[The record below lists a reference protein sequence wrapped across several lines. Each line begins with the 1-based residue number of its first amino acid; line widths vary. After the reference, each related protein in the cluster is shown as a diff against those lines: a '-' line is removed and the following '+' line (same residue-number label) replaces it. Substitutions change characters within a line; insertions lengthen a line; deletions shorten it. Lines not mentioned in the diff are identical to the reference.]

1 MEAVLSDMESGRK
14 RVTLRDVA
22 QEAGVSLK
30 TASNVINDAG
40 RMSNE
45 TRARVQEVIRRLGYR
60 VNVSARNLNRN
71 STGVITLAVPM
82 LTPPYLAELAN
93 RVIEQARTDG
103 YLVYVVTYGGENAQG
118 ARELLREFN
127 TTVSDGLILS
137 MSEDEDLTAG
147 DLSVDYPLVTVGA
160 RDVRGV
166 CDHVAC
172 DDVQASRTA
181 ASYLFERGARR
192 LAVVGSRGT
201 YDEQTALAATDGNA
215 GLRLRGVIE
224 ACHEHGAQLDPEL
237 VVDGGDW
244 AIGCGYKAVQQLL
257 DAGRE
262 FDGVVAFNDQLAIG
276 VLSALAANG
285 ISVPGQVQ
293 VIGFDNI
300 EEAAYLQPP
309 LTTMDPRFDVI
320 VPKVG
325 ERMLMRIA
333 GREVA
338 PEHISIPSRVIARA
352 TTR

>member
-1 MEAVLSDMESGRK
+1 MNEIEPGRK

-30 TASNVINDAG
+30 TASNVINNAG
-40 RMSNE
+40 RMSDE
-45 TRARVQEVIRRLGYR
+45 TRTRVQEVIGRLGYR

-93 RVIEQARTDG
+93 RVIEQARSDD
-103 YLVYVVTYGGENAQG
+103 YLVYVVTYGGQNAQG
-118 ARELLREFN
+118 ARELLRNFN

-137 MSEDEDLTAG
+137 MSEDESLTAQ
-147 DLSVDYPLVTVGA
+147 DLDVDYPMVAVGA
-160 RDVRGV
+160 RDVWGV
-166 CDHVAC
+166 CDHVTC
-172 DDVQASRTA
+172 DDVQASRMA
-181 ASYLFERGARR
+181 ASYLFERGARH
-192 LAVVGSRGT
+192 LAVIGSRGI
-201 YDEQTALAATDGNA
+201 YDEQAALHATDGNA
-215 GLRLRGVIE
+215 GLRLRGVVE
-224 ACHEHGAQLDPEL
+224 ACRERGTSLDPEL
-237 VVDGGDW
+237 VVSGGDW
-244 AIGCGYKAVQQLL
+244 AIGCGYKAIQRLI
-257 DAGRE
+257 DAGKE

-309 LTTMDPRFDVI
+309 LTTMDSRFDAI
-320 VPKVG
+320 VPAVSA
-325 ERMLMRIA
+325 RMLTRIA
-333 GREVA
+333 GRNVE
-338 PEHISIPSRVIARA
+338 PELMRIPSRVIARS

>member
-1 MEAVLSDMESGRK
+1 MNEIEPGRK

-30 TASNVINDAG
+30 TASNVINNAG
-40 RMSNE
+40 RMSDE
-45 TRARVQEVIRRLGYR
+45 TRARVQEVIGRLGYR

-93 RVIEQARTDG
+93 RVIEQARSDD
-103 YLVYVVTYGGENAQG
+103 YLVYVVTYGGRNAQG
-118 ARELLREFN
+118 ARELLRDFN

-137 MSEDEDLTAG
+137 MSEDESLTAQ
-147 DLSVDYPLVTVGA
+147 DLDVDYPMVAVGA
-160 RDVRGV
+160 RDVWGV
-166 CDHVAC
+166 CDHVTC
-172 DDVQASRTA
+172 DDVQASRMA
-181 ASYLFERGARR
+181 ASYLFERGARH
-192 LAVVGSRGT
+192 LAVIGSRGI
-201 YDEQTALAATDGNA
+201 YDEQAALHATDGNA
-215 GLRLRGVIE
+215 GLRLRGVVE
-224 ACHEHGAQLDPEL
+224 ACRERGTSLDPEL
-237 VVDGGDW
+237 VVSGGDW
-244 AIGCGYKAVQQLL
+244 AIGCGYKAIQRLI
-257 DAGRE
+257 DAGKE

-309 LTTMDPRFDVI
+309 LTTMDSRFDVI
-320 VPKVG
+320 VPAVSA
-325 ERMLMRIA
+325 RMLMRIA
-333 GREVA
+333 GRNVE
-338 PEHISIPSRVIARA
+338 PELMRIPSRVIARS

>member
-1 MEAVLSDMESGRK
+1 MNEIEPGRK

-30 TASNVINDAG
+30 TASNVINNAG
-40 RMSNE
+40 RMSDE
-45 TRARVQEVIRRLGYR
+45 TRARVQEVIGRLGYR

-93 RVIEQARTDG
+93 RVIEQARSDD
-103 YLVYVVTYGGENAQG
+103 YLVYVVTYGGQNAQG
-118 ARELLREFN
+118 ARELLRNFN

-137 MSEDEDLTAG
+137 MSEDESLTAQ
-147 DLSVDYPLVTVGA
+147 DLDVDYPMVAVGA
-160 RDVRGV
+160 RDVWGV
-166 CDHVAC
+166 CDHVTC
-172 DDVQASRTA
+172 DDVQASRMA
-181 ASYLFERGARR
+181 ASYLFERGARH
-192 LAVVGSRGT
+192 LAVIGSRGI
-201 YDEQTALAATDGNA
+201 YDEQAALHATDGNA
-215 GLRLRGVIE
+215 GLRLRGVVE
-224 ACHEHGAQLDPEL
+224 ACRERGTSLDPEL
-237 VVDGGDW
+237 VVSGGDW
-244 AIGCGYKAVQQLL
+244 AIGCGYKAIQRLI
-257 DAGRE
+257 DAGKE

-309 LTTMDPRFDVI
+309 LTTMDSRFDVI
-320 VPKVG
+320 VPAVSA
-325 ERMLMRIA
+325 RMLMRIA
-333 GREVA
+333 GRNIE
-338 PEHISIPSRVIARA
+338 PELMRIPSRVIARS

>member
-1 MEAVLSDMESGRK
+1 MNEIEPGRK

-30 TASNVINDAG
+30 TASNVINNAG
-40 RMSNE
+40 RMSDE
-45 TRARVQEVIRRLGYR
+45 TRARVQEVIGRLGYR

-93 RVIEQARTDG
+93 RVIEQARSDD
-103 YLVYVVTYGGENAQG
+103 YLVYVVTYGGQNAQG
-118 ARELLREFN
+118 ARELLRNFN

-137 MSEDEDLTAG
+137 MSEDESLTAQ
-147 DLSVDYPLVTVGA
+147 DLDVDYPMVAVGA
-160 RDVRGV
+160 RDVWGV
-166 CDHVAC
+166 CDHVTC
-172 DDVQASRTA
+172 DDVQASRMA
-181 ASYLFERGARR
+181 ASYLFERGARH
-192 LAVVGSRGT
+192 LAVIGSRGI
-201 YDEQTALAATDGNA
+201 YDEQAALHATDGNA
-215 GLRLRGVIE
+215 GLRLRGVVE
-224 ACHEHGAQLDPEL
+224 ACRERGISLDPEL
-237 VVDGGDW
+237 VVSGGDW
-244 AIGCGYKAVQQLL
+244 AIGCGYKAIQRLI
-257 DAGRE
+257 DAGKE

-309 LTTMDPRFDVI
+309 LTTMDSQFDAI
-320 VPKVG
+320 VPAVSA
-325 ERMLMRIA
+325 RMLMRIA
-333 GREVA
+333 GRNIE
-338 PEHISIPSRVIARA
+338 PELMRIPSRVIARS

>member
-1 MEAVLSDMESGRK
+1 MNEIEPGRK

-30 TASNVINDAG
+30 TASNVINNAG
-40 RMSNE
+40 RMSDE
-45 TRARVQEVIRRLGYR
+45 TRARVQEVIGRLGYR

-93 RVIEQARTDG
+93 RVIEQARSDD
-103 YLVYVVTYGGENAQG
+103 YLVYVVTYGGQNAQG
-118 ARELLREFN
+118 ARELLRNFN

-137 MSEDEDLTAG
+137 MSEDESLTAQ
-147 DLSVDYPLVTVGA
+147 DLDVDYPMVAVGA
-160 RDVRGV
+160 RDVWGV
-166 CDHVAC
+166 CDHVTC
-172 DDVQASRTA
+172 DDVQASRMA
-181 ASYLFERGARR
+181 ASYLFERGARH
-192 LAVVGSRGT
+192 LAVIGSRGI
-201 YDEQTALAATDGNA
+201 YDEQAALHATDGNA
-215 GLRLRGVIE
+215 GLRLRGVVE
-224 ACHEHGAQLDPEL
+224 ACRERGTSLDPEL
-237 VVDGGDW
+237 VVSGGDW
-244 AIGCGYKAVQQLL
+244 AIGCGYKAIQRLI
-257 DAGRE
+257 DAGKE

-309 LTTMDPRFDVI
+309 LTTMDSRFDAI
-320 VPKVG
+320 VPAVSA
-325 ERMLMRIA
+325 RMLMHIA
-333 GREVA
+333 GRNVE
-338 PEHISIPSRVIARA
+338 PELMRIPSRVIARS

>member
-1 MEAVLSDMESGRK
+1 M
-14 RVTLRDVA
+14 RDVA

-40 RMSNE
+40 RMSVE
-45 TRARVQEVIRRLGYR
+45 TRARVQEVIDRLGYR
-60 VNVSARNLNRN
+60 VNMSARNLNRN
-71 STGVITLAVPM
+71 STGVITLAVPK

-93 RVIEQARTDG
+93 RVIDQARSDG
-103 YLVYVVTYGGENAQG
+103 YLVYVVTYAGGMAGG
-118 ARELLREFN
+118 ARELLRGFN

-137 MSEDEDLTAG
+137 MSEDETLNAEDLK
-147 DLSVDYPLVTVGA
+147 VDYPLVAVGA
-160 RDVRGV
+160 RDVWGV
-166 CDHVAC
+166 CDHVTC
-172 DDVQASRTA
+172 DDVQASREA
-181 ASYLFERGARR
+181 ASYLFERGSRH
-192 LAVVGSRGT
+192 LAVIGSRGV
-201 YDEQTALAATDGNA
+201 YDEAKAAQATDGNA

-224 ACHEHGAQLDPEL
+224 ACHDHGTRLDPNL

-244 AIGCGYKAVQQLL
+244 AIGCGYKAIQQLL

-285 ISVPGQVQ
+285 IDVPGQVQ

-309 LTTMDPRFDVI
+309 LTTMDPRFDAI
-320 VPKVG
+320 VPTVG
-325 ERMLMRIA
+325 ERMLIRIA
-333 GREVA
+333 GRDVA
-338 PEHISIPSRVIARA
+338 PELIRIPSRVIARA

>member
-1 MEAVLSDMESGRK
+1 MNEIEPGRK

-30 TASNVINDAG
+30 TASNVINNAG
-40 RMSNE
+40 RMSDE
-45 TRARVQEVIRRLGYR
+45 TRARVQEVIGRLGYR

-93 RVIEQARTDG
+93 RVIEQARSDD
-103 YLVYVVTYGGENAQG
+103 YLVYVVTYGGQNAQG
-118 ARELLREFN
+118 ARELLRNFN

-137 MSEDEDLTAG
+137 MSEDESLTAQ
-147 DLSVDYPLVTVGA
+147 DLDVDYPMVAVGA
-160 RDVRGV
+160 RDVWGV
-166 CDHVAC
+166 CDHVTC
-172 DDVQASRTA
+172 DDVQASRMA
-181 ASYLFERGARR
+181 ASYLFERGARH
-192 LAVVGSRGT
+192 LAVIGSRGI
-201 YDEQTALAATDGNA
+201 YDEQAALHATDGNA

-224 ACHEHGAQLDPEL
+224 ACRERGTSLDPEL
-237 VVDGGDW
+237 VVSGGDW
-244 AIGCGYKAVQQLL
+244 AIGCGYKAIQRLI
-257 DAGRE
+257 DAGNE

-309 LTTMDPRFDVI
+309 LTTMDSRFDAI
-320 VPKVG
+320 VPAVSA
-325 ERMLMRIA
+325 RMLMRIA
-333 GREVA
+333 GRNVE
-338 PEHISIPSRVIARA
+338 PELMRIPSRVIARS

>member
-1 MEAVLSDMESGRK
+1 MNEIEPGRK

-30 TASNVINDAG
+30 TASNVINNAG
-40 RMSNE
+40 RMSDE
-45 TRARVQEVIRRLGYR
+45 TRARVQEVIGRLGYR

-93 RVIEQARTDG
+93 RVIEQARSDD
-103 YLVYVVTYGGENAQG
+103 YLVYVVTYGGQNAQG
-118 ARELLREFN
+118 ARELLRNFN

-137 MSEDEDLTAG
+137 MSEDESLTAQ
-147 DLSVDYPLVTVGA
+147 DLDVDYPMVAVGA
-160 RDVRGV
+160 RDVWGV
-166 CDHVAC
+166 CDHVTC
-172 DDVQASRTA
+172 DDVQASRMA
-181 ASYLFERGARR
+181 ASYLFERGARH
-192 LAVVGSRGT
+192 LAVIGSRGI
-201 YDEQTALAATDGNA
+201 YDEQAALHATDGNA
-215 GLRLRGVIE
+215 GLRLRGVVE
-224 ACHEHGAQLDPEL
+224 ACRERGTSLDPEL
-237 VVDGGDW
+237 VVSGGDW
-244 AIGCGYKAVQQLL
+244 AIGCGYKAIQRLI
-257 DAGRE
+257 DAGKE

-309 LTTMDPRFDVI
+309 LTTMDSRFDVI
-320 VPKVG
+320 VPAVSA
-325 ERMLMRIA
+325 RMLMRIA
-333 GREVA
+333 GRNVE
-338 PEHISIPSRVIARA
+338 PELMRIPSRVIARS

>member
-1 MEAVLSDMESGRK
+1 MNEIEPGRK

-30 TASNVINDAG
+30 TASNVINNVG
-40 RMSNE
+40 RMSDE
-45 TRARVQEVIRRLGYR
+45 TRARVQEVIGRLGYR

-93 RVIEQARTDG
+93 RVIEQARSDD
-103 YLVYVVTYGGENAQG
+103 YLVYVVTYGGQNAQG
-118 ARELLREFN
+118 ARELLRNFN

-137 MSEDEDLTAG
+137 MSEDESLTAQ
-147 DLSVDYPLVTVGA
+147 DLDVDYPMVAVGA
-160 RDVRGV
+160 RDVWGV
-166 CDHVAC
+166 CDHVTC
-172 DDVQASRTA
+172 DDVQASRMA
-181 ASYLFERGARR
+181 ASYLFERGARH
-192 LAVVGSRGT
+192 LAVIGSRGI
-201 YDEQTALAATDGNA
+201 YDEQAALHATDGNA
-215 GLRLRGVIE
+215 GLRLRGVVE
-224 ACHEHGAQLDPEL
+224 ACRERGTSLDPEL
-237 VVDGGDW
+237 VVSGGDW
-244 AIGCGYKAVQQLL
+244 AIGCGYKAIQWLI
-257 DAGRE
+257 DAGKE

-309 LTTMDPRFDVI
+309 LTTMDSRFDTI
-320 VPKVG
+320 VPAVSA
-325 ERMLMRIA
+325 RMLMRIA
-333 GREVA
+333 GRNVE
-338 PEHISIPSRVIARA
+338 PELMRIPSRVIARS

>member
-1 MEAVLSDMESGRK
+1 MSEIEPGRK

-30 TASNVINDAG
+30 TASNVINSAG
-40 RMSNE
+40 RMSDE
-45 TRARVQEVIRRLGYR
+45 TRARVQEVIGRLGYR

-93 RVIEQARTDG
+93 RVIEQARSDG
-103 YLVYVVTYGGENAQG
+103 YLVYVVTYGGHNAQG
-118 ARELLREFN
+118 ARELLRNFN

-137 MSEDEDLTAG
+137 MSEDESLTAQ
-147 DLSVDYPLVTVGA
+147 DLDVDYPMVAVGA
-160 RDVRGV
+160 RDVWGV
-166 CDHVAC
+166 CDHVTC

-181 ASYLFERGARR
+181 ASYLFERGARH
-192 LAVVGSRGT
+192 LAVIGSRGI
-201 YDEQTALAATDGNA
+201 YDEQAALHATDGNA

-224 ACHEHGAQLDPEL
+224 ACHERGISLDPEL
-237 VVDGGDW
+237 VVSGGDW
-244 AIGCGYKAVQQLL
+244 AIGCGYKAIQRLI
-257 DAGRE
+257 DAGKE

-285 ISVPGQVQ
+285 INVPGQVQ

-309 LTTMDPRFDVI
+309 LTTMDSRFDAI
-320 VPKVG
+320 VPAVSA
-325 ERMLMRIA
+325 RMLMRIA
-333 GREVA
+333 GRNVE
-338 PEHISIPSRVIARA
+338 PELMRIPSRVIARS

>member
-1 MEAVLSDMESGRK
+1 MNEIEPGRK

-30 TASNVINDAG
+30 TASNVINNAG
-40 RMSNE
+40 RMSDE
-45 TRARVQEVIRRLGYR
+45 TRARVQEVIGRLGYR

-93 RVIEQARTDG
+93 RVIEQARSDD
-103 YLVYVVTYGGENAQG
+103 YLVYVVTYGGQNAQG
-118 ARELLREFN
+118 ARELLRNFN

-137 MSEDEDLTAG
+137 MSEDEILTAQ
-147 DLSVDYPLVTVGA
+147 DLDVGYPMVAVGA
-160 RDVRGV
+160 RDVWGV
-166 CDHVAC
+166 CDHVTC
-172 DDVQASRTA
+172 DDVQASRMA
-181 ASYLFERGARR
+181 ASYLFERGARH
-192 LAVVGSRGT
+192 LAVIGSRGI
-201 YDEQTALAATDGNA
+201 YDEQAALHATDGNA

-224 ACHEHGAQLDPEL
+224 ACRERGTSLDPEL
-237 VVDGGDW
+237 VVSGGDW
-244 AIGCGYKAVQQLL
+244 AIGCGYKAIQRLI
-257 DAGRE
+257 DAGKE

-285 ISVPGQVQ
+285 INVPGQVQ

-309 LTTMDPRFDVI
+309 LTTMDSRFDAI
-320 VPKVG
+320 VPAVSA
-325 ERMLMRIA
+325 RMLMRIA
-333 GREVA
+333 GRNVE
-338 PEHISIPSRVIARA
+338 PELMRIPSRVIARS

>member
-1 MEAVLSDMESGRK
+1 MNEIEPGRK

-30 TASNVINDAG
+30 TASNVINNAG
-40 RMSNE
+40 RMSDE
-45 TRARVQEVIRRLGYR
+45 TRARVQEVIGRLGYR

-93 RVIEQARTDG
+93 RVIEQARSDD
-103 YLVYVVTYGGENAQG
+103 YLVYVVTYGGQNAQG
-118 ARELLREFN
+118 ARELLRNFN

-137 MSEDEDLTAG
+137 MSEDESLTAQ
-147 DLSVDYPLVTVGA
+147 DLDVDYPMVAVGA
-160 RDVRGV
+160 RDVWGV
-166 CDHVAC
+166 CDHVTC
-172 DDVQASRTA
+172 DDVQASRMA
-181 ASYLFERGARR
+181 ASYLFERGARH
-192 LAVVGSRGT
+192 LAVIGSRGI
-201 YDEQTALAATDGNA
+201 YDEQAALHATDGNA

-224 ACHEHGAQLDPEL
+224 ACRERGTSLDPEL
-237 VVDGGDW
+237 VVSGGDW
-244 AIGCGYKAVQQLL
+244 AIGCGYKAIQRLI
-257 DAGRE
+257 DAGKE

-309 LTTMDPRFDVI
+309 LTTMDSRFDVI
-320 VPKVG
+320 VPAVSA
-325 ERMLMRIA
+325 RMLMRIA
-333 GREVA
+333 GRNVE
-338 PEHISIPSRVIARA
+338 PELMRIPSRVIARS

>member
-1 MEAVLSDMESGRK
+1 MNEIEPGRK

-30 TASNVINDAG
+30 TASNVINNAG
-40 RMSNE
+40 RMSDE
-45 TRARVQEVIRRLGYR
+45 TRARVQEVIGRLGYR

-93 RVIEQARTDG
+93 RVIEQARSDD
-103 YLVYVVTYGGENAQG
+103 YLVYVVTYGGQNAQG
-118 ARELLREFN
+118 ARELLRNFN

-137 MSEDEDLTAG
+137 MSEDESLTAQ
-147 DLSVDYPLVTVGA
+147 DLDVDYPMVAVGA
-160 RDVRGV
+160 RDVWGV
-166 CDHVAC
+166 CDHVTC
-172 DDVQASRTA
+172 DDVQASRMA
-181 ASYLFERGARR
+181 ASYLFERGARH
-192 LAVVGSRGT
+192 LAVIGSRGI
-201 YDEQTALAATDGNA
+201 YDEQAALHATDGNA
-215 GLRLRGVIE
+215 GLRLRGVVE
-224 ACHEHGAQLDPEL
+224 ACHERGTSLDPEL
-237 VVDGGDW
+237 VVSGGDW
-244 AIGCGYKAVQQLL
+244 AIGCGYKAIQRLI
-257 DAGRE
+257 DAGKE

-309 LTTMDPRFDVI
+309 LTTMDSRFDVI
-320 VPKVG
+320 VPAVSA
-325 ERMLMRIA
+325 RMLMRIA
-333 GREVA
+333 GRNVE
-338 PEHISIPSRVIARA
+338 PELMRIPSRVIARS

>member
-1 MEAVLSDMESGRK
+1 MNEIEPGRK

-30 TASNVINDAG
+30 TASNVINNAG
-40 RMSNE
+40 RMSDE
-45 TRARVQEVIRRLGYR
+45 TRARVQEVIGRLGYR

-93 RVIEQARTDG
+93 RVIEQARSDD
-103 YLVYVVTYGGENAQG
+103 YLVYVVTYGGQNAQG
-118 ARELLREFN
+118 ARELLRNFN

-137 MSEDEDLTAG
+137 MSEDESLTAQ
-147 DLSVDYPLVTVGA
+147 DLDVDYPMVAVGA
-160 RDVRGV
+160 RDVWGV
-166 CDHVAC
+166 CDHVTC
-172 DDVQASRTA
+172 DDVQASRMA
-181 ASYLFERGARR
+181 ASYLFERGARH
-192 LAVVGSRGT
+192 LAVIGSRGI
-201 YDEQTALAATDGNA
+201 YDEQAALHATDGNA

-224 ACHEHGAQLDPEL
+224 ACRERGTGLDPEL
-237 VVDGGDW
+237 VVSGGDW
-244 AIGCGYKAVQQLL
+244 AIGCGYKAIQRLI
-257 DAGRE
+257 DAGKE

-309 LTTMDPRFDVI
+309 LTTMDSRFDVI
-320 VPKVG
+320 VPAVSA
-325 ERMLMRIA
+325 RMLMRIA
-333 GREVA
+333 GRNVE
-338 PEHISIPSRVIARA
+338 PELMRIPSRVIARS

>member
-1 MEAVLSDMESGRK
+1 MNEIEPGRK

-30 TASNVINDAG
+30 TASNVINNAG
-40 RMSNE
+40 RMSDE
-45 TRARVQEVIRRLGYR
+45 TRARVQEVIGRLGYR

-93 RVIEQARTDG
+93 RVIEQARSDD
-103 YLVYVVTYGGENAQG
+103 YLVYVVTYGGQNAQG
-118 ARELLREFN
+118 TRELLRNFN

-137 MSEDEDLTAG
+137 MSEDESLTAQ
-147 DLSVDYPLVTVGA
+147 DLDVDYPMVAVGA
-160 RDVRGV
+160 RDVWGV
-166 CDHVAC
+166 CDHVTC
-172 DDVQASRTA
+172 DDVQASRMA
-181 ASYLFERGARR
+181 ASYLFERGARH
-192 LAVVGSRGT
+192 LAVIGSRGI
-201 YDEQTALAATDGNA
+201 YDEQAALHATDGNA
-215 GLRLRGVIE
+215 GLRLRGVVE
-224 ACHEHGAQLDPEL
+224 ACRERGTSLDPEL
-237 VVDGGDW
+237 VVSGGDW
-244 AIGCGYKAVQQLL
+244 AIGCGYKAIQRLI
-257 DAGRE
+257 DAGKE

-309 LTTMDPRFDVI
+309 LTTMDSRFDAI
-320 VPKVG
+320 VPAVSA
-325 ERMLMRIA
+325 RMLMRIA
-333 GREVA
+333 GRNVE
-338 PEHISIPSRVIARA
+338 PELMRIPSRVIARS